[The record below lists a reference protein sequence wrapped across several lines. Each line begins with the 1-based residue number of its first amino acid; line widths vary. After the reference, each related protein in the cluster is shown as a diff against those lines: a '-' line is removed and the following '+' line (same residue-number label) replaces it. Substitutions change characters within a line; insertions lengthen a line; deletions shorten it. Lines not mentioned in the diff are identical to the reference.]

1 MEDSIIKIIQ
11 QDQFKPKQKNSL
23 SILINMIQKWRQDS
37 KKMKHYDLLKLILD
51 ESGYSSTLKNKKD
64 LENENRLENLK
75 ELLRAMQDYDN
86 LQSFLEHVA
95 LATSIDQEWEGEK
108 INLMTMHAAK
118 GLEFDIV
125 FLPGWEEGLFP
136 HQKSL
141 EEKGDFALEEE
152 RRLAYVGITRAK
164 KEAYLSFALRRAY
177 HGDWMD
183 TLPSRFVSELPNA
196 SVQKNES
203 NLINDDNDFDF
214 NQDSTIDFDDEFRS
228 PGWERLKKNKMLK
241 WKK

>member
-1 MEDSIIKIIQ
+1 MEDSVIKILE
-11 QDQFKPKQKNSL
+11 QDKFKPKIKIALKQ
-23 SILINMIQKWRQDS
+23 LINFIYKWRKDS
-37 KKMKHYDLLKLILD
+37 QKMKHYDLLKLVLD
-51 ESGYSSTLKNKKD
+51 ESGYSAMLKNKKD

-75 ELLRAMQDYDN
+75 ELLRAMQDYEN

-95 LATSIDQEWEGEK
+95 LATSIDQEWEDAK
-108 INLMTMHAAK
+108 VNLMTMHAAK
-118 GLEFDIV
+118 GLEFDVV

-164 KEAYLSFALRRAY
+164 KEAYLSFAMRRAY

-183 TLPSRFVSELPNA
+183 ALPSRFVNEIPENG
-196 SVQKNES
+196 VEKNDVNIEKD
-203 NLINDDNDFDF
+203 IDDFDF
-214 NQDSTIDFDDEFRS
+214 NQDDSIEYNEEFRS
-228 PGWERLKKNKMLK
+228 PGWNRYKKIKC
-241 WKK
+241 

>member
-1 MEDSIIKIIQ
+1 
-11 QDQFKPKQKNSL
+11 
-23 SILINMIQKWRQDS
+23 MIHKWRKES
-37 KKMKHYDLLKLILD
+37 KSIKHYDLLKLVLD
-51 ESGYSSTLKNKKD
+51 ESGYSAMLKNKKD

-86 LQSFLEHVA
+86 LQNFLEHVA
-95 LATSIDQEWEGEK
+95 LATSADQEWEGAK
-108 INLMTMHAAK
+108 VNLMTMHGAK
-118 GLEFDIV
+118 GLEYEVV

-164 KEAYLSFALRRAY
+164 KEAYLSFAMKRAY

-183 TLPSRFVSELPNA
+183 ALPSRFINEIPED
-196 SVQKNES
+196 SVEKNE
-203 NLINDDNDFDF
+203 INIDKTIDDFEF
-214 NQDSTIDFDDEFRS
+214 NQDNSIEFDTEYRS
-228 PGWERLKKNKMLK
+228 PGWDRYKKNKLLK

>member
-1 MEDSIIKIIQ
+1 MIREGL
-11 QDQFKPKQKNSL
+11 FKPKIKIALEKLINSL
-23 SILINMIQKWRQDS
+23 NKWREDS
-37 KKMKHYDLLKLILD
+37 KKIKHYDLIKTIID
-51 ESGYSSTLKNKKD
+51 ESGYSQMLKNKKD
-64 LENENRLENLK
+64 IENENRLENIK
-75 ELLRAMQDYDN
+75 ELIRAMHDYEN
-86 LQSFLEHVA
+86 LQSFLEHVS
-95 LATSIDQEWEGEK
+95 LATSIDQNWEGDK

-118 GLEFDIV
+118 GLEFEVV

-164 KEAYLSFALRRAY
+164 QEAFISFAMRRVY

-183 TLPSRFVSELPNA
+183 ALPSRFVGELPDKNIE
-196 SVQKNES
+196 KNEDQ
-203 NLINDDNDFDF
+203 NFKDDTDFDF
-214 NQDSTIDFDDEFRS
+214 NQDIQIEFDDEYRS
-228 PGWERLKKNKMLK
+228 PGWERFKKNKMLK